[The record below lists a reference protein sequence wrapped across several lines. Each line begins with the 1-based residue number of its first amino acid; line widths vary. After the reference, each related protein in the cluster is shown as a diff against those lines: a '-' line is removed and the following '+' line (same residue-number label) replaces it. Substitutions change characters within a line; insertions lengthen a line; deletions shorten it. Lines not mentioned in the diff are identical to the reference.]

1 MDSRLILIKT
11 RARKRSCSQDGW
23 VWASMALAW
32 VVTFLATW
40 IGYTLVVFSLGAVY
54 RADLLLTRDDNLVEG
69 SLLPNA
75 LFIFT

>member
-40 IGYTLVVFSLGAVY
+40 IGYTLVVFSLGAVDCPY
-54 RADLLLTRDDNLVEG
+54 DLRNMVTLVR
-69 SLLPNA
+69 S
-75 LFIFT
+75 FK